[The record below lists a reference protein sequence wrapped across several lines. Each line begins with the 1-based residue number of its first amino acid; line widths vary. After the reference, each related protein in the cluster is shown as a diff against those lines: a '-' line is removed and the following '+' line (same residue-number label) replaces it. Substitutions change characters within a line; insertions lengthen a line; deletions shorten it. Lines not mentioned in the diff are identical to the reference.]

1 MSNPYNGWTNFETWL
16 VSLHIDNDQY
26 EQQRWAERAEELLK
40 GRDHTDNDVLGNVA
54 YDLSKEIKD
63 AHEEGYTEAME
74 KLSGVHND
82 MIRAAYSE
90 VNWLEVARSIVD
102 SAVESIA

>member
-1 MSNPYNGWTNFETWL
+1 MSNPYNGWTNYETWL

-26 EQQRWAERAEELLK
+26 EQERWAERAEELLK
-40 GRDHTDNDVLGNVA
+40 GQDHTDDDVLGDVA
-54 YDLSKEIKD
+54 YDLSKEIKES
-63 AHEEGYTEAME
+63 HEESYTEAME
-74 KLSGVHND
+74 KLGGVHLD